1 MFRMLAIG
9 SVALLATSAW
19 SADVPSYPVGDWCEM
34 VSQSVGG
41 SYVIKQGCIEQEN
54 DARSEVQRM
63 PSTPDRIHG
72 WCDRVATQGT
82 GSSGSYQIYLGCV
95 QQELE
100 AAR

>member
-1 MFRMLAIG
+1 MLRIVLAG
-9 SVALLATSAW
+9 SVTLLATPAW
-19 SADVPSYPVGDWCEM
+19 SADVPSYPVEDWCET

-41 SYVIKQGCIEQEN
+41 SYVIKQGCTEQDN
-54 DARSEVQRM
+54 DARGEIQRM
-63 PSTPDRIHG
+63 PAIPDRIHG
-72 WCDRVATQGT
+72 WCDQVATQGT